1 TDAVTGGQL
10 RTTIENVEK
19 LSGSVKSVQG
29 DISKFDKNLNAYLG
43 GGADVLNGTAPVYTI
58 QQYGYSDIGSAFEG
72 VGNSLKELSAKA
84 ESA

>member
-1 TDAVTGGQL
+1 
-10 RTTIENVEK
+10 
-19 LSGSVKSVQG
+19 VQG

-84 ESA
+84 ESAQESVQARLDDEKLVVQ